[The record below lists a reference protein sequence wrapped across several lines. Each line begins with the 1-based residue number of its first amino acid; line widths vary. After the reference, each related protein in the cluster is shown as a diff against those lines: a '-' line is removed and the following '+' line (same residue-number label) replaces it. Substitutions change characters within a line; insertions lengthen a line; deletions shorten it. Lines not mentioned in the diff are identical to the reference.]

1 MQPLLRAVN
10 LKKAFRGREV
20 LRGLDLSVP
29 QGSVYGLLGLN
40 GAGKTTTLRV
50 LTGLVR
56 PDSGHV
62 ELAGRA
68 ILRAEDRSGIAALVD
83 APSFVPAL
91 SARDNVLGHA
101 RLHGRVHPQCEAVLR
116 RLGLDPS
123 DRRPVRQFSL
133 GMKQR
138 LAISMALS
146 TEPQLLVLDEPMNGL
161 DPAGMVELRQLLP
174 ALAKESGVT
183 VLLSSHLLDEVEQ
196 CCSHV
201 GILQDGVIKLEASL
215 KEILQQAGW
224 SIRAKDHAQLLRVAA
239 QVFPDARLSASAAGC
254 TLTAPH
260 LNPERVLASLI
271 EAGVQVTEFSK
282 VSPLESLLL
291 TPSTTP

>member
-10 LKKAFRGREV
+10 LRKAFRGREV
-20 LRGLDLSVP
+20 LHGLDLSVP

-68 ILRAEDRSGIAALVD
+68 ILHAEDRSGLAALVD

-101 RLHGRVHPQCEAVLR
+101 RLHGRAQPPCEALLR
-116 RLGLDPS
+116 RLGLDPN

-146 TEPQLLVLDEPMNGL
+146 TEPRLLVLDEPMNGL

-174 ALAKESGVT
+174 ALAQESGVT

-201 GILQDGVIKLEASL
+201 GILQNGVIKLEASL

-224 SIRAKDHAQLLRVAA
+224 NIRATDHAQLLRVAA
-239 QVFPDARLSASAAGC
+239 RVFPDARLHAAAEGC

-260 LNPERVLASLI
+260 LNPERVLALLI